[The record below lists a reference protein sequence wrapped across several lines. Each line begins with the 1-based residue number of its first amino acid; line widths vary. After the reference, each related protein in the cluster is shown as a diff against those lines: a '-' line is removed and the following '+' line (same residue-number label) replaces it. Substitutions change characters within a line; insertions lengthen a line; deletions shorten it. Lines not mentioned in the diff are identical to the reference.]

1 MGQVRV
7 IRADELV
14 PSGDQT
20 RGMARLDAISAQLV
34 GAQGLWMGL
43 VRLPPGA
50 VSAVHHHGPYETA
63 AYVLRG
69 RLRVR
74 FGEGLA
80 QEVEAGPGD
89 FLFVPAHL
97 PHQELNPSPEEPV
110 EVVAARNS
118 PHNVALEV
126 EGVSA

>member
-7 IRADELV
+7 IRAGELM
-14 PSGDQT
+14 SSRGQT
-20 RGMARLDAISAQLV
+20 GGMARFDAVSAQV
-34 GAQGLWMGL
+34 GARGLWMGY

-50 VSAVHHHGPYETA
+50 VSAVHHHGPHETA

-74 FGEGLA
+74 FGEGLS

-89 FLFVPAHL
+89 FLFVPAGL
-97 PHQELNPSPEEPV
+97 PHQEVNPSVDEPV
-110 EVVAARNS
+110 EVVAARNG
-118 PHNVALEV
+118 PENVVVNLE
-126 EGVSA
+126 G